1 MNDIIQV
8 LNIIKEHMKYSKNN
22 TTDINFDIL
31 LSQSKQNIETIL
43 KESGQRQWQLIKL
56 LSSEVF
62 YYADEEYKKQVLD
75 IVISDEISPNDTQ
88 TIVQRALTDAIIKRK
103 DGIKFLLAA
112 KNFKKKY
119 GIIEK
124 TFKVLD
130 NEYLIER

>member
-8 LNIIKEHMKYSKNN
+8 LNIIKEYMKYSKNN

-62 YYADEEYKKQVLD
+62 YYADEEYQKQVLD
-75 IVISDEISPNDTQ
+75 IVTSDEISPNDTQ
-88 TIVQRALTDAIIKRK
+88 TIVQRA
-103 DGIKFLLAA
+103 
-112 KNFKKKY
+112 KN
-119 GIIEK
+119 I
-124 TFKVLD
+124 
-130 NEYLIER
+130 